1 MKKGQL
7 FIVSAPSGAGKSS
20 LINALLTRFNA
31 DDSMRLSISH
41 TTRAPRPGEI
51 NHVAYHFVS
60 EDEFKAL
67 IARGAFYEYA
77 NVFGHYYGTSREIV
91 EQWVSEGKDVLFDI
105 DWQGA
110 RQIRKISPDAR
121 SIFIIPPSLDELKH
135 RLETRGQDSEDV
147 IEGRMEKALR
157 EISHYS
163 EYDHVI
169 INDDFDNALNK
180 LRSIIIAVRDE
191 TKFQSELVDTMF
203 PERSV

>member
-1 MKKGQL
+1 MKKGKL